1 MKPSLAS
8 NDSNIG
14 MSNEINIG
22 MKSKGT
28 FKFEI
33 DKNGVI
39 TAKSIP
45 DRSIMK

>member
-1 MKPSLAS
+1 MKPSLKCQMKPSLAS

-14 MSNEINIG
+14 M
-22 MKSKGT
+22 KSRGN

-39 TAKSIP
+39 TAKRIP
-45 DRSIMK
+45 DRSIKK